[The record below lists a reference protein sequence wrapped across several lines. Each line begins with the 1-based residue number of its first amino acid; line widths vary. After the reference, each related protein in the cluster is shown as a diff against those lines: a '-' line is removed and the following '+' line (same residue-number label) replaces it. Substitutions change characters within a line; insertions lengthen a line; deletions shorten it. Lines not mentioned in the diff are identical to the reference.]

1 MVHKIE
7 RRGIFIKMIIKKEEF
22 EEIRKSLINLYFI
35 ARDYGDGYVMETADS
50 ILSMLAVIESK
61 DIKKRQSLK

>member
-1 MVHKIE
+1 
-7 RRGIFIKMIIKKEEF
+7 MIIKKEEF

-35 ARDYGDGYVMETADS
+35 ARDYGDGYVMEIADS